1 MTTLVLFE
9 FLFHRAALPL
19 ALLAA
24 WYGIA
29 TYRNGC
35 VRTKAGHIL
44 SRERAPVRFWSE
56 VVGGMVVAIVF
67 ALTGSL
73 YLIGRP

>member
-1 MTTLVLFE
+1 MTTQVLFE
-9 FLFHRAALPL
+9 FLFHQAALPL

-29 TYRNGC
+29 TYRSGRI
-35 VRTKAGHIL
+35 RTKAGHFL
-44 SRERAPVRFWSE
+44 SRDRAPVRFWSE
-56 VVGGMVVAIVF
+56 VVGGLVIAMLF
-67 ALTGSL
+67 ALTGVL

>member
-1 MTTLVLFE
+1 MTTQVLIG
-9 FLFHRAALPL
+9 FLFHQAALPL

-29 TYRNGC
+29 TYRSGRI
-35 VRTKAGHIL
+35 RTKAGHVL
-44 SRERAPVRFWSE
+44 SRQQAPMRFWSE
-56 VVGGMVVAIVF
+56 VVGGMAVAIVLT
-67 ALTGSL
+67 LTGSL